1 MSDEF
6 ANWILAILLLSL
18 RIGPVFAFAPP
29 FTLIRIPAIIRVLF
43 GLSLSAWLVTS
54 YPEQTYQLNLAAI
67 GFIRIAAL
75 ELLLGLTIV
84 LAFQIAFAALYTA
97 GRTLDVQAGF
107 GLALLVDPTTR
118 ARTPLV
124 GTLFAYAAAAIF
136 FAMEGPAELIAIWS
150 ASVENIPLGAAQITS
165 SLLPVFSHISL
176 SFVLAFGIAAIPLLA
191 LFLTDIT
198 IAVMSRTLPQ
208 MHVLLLGFQAKA
220 IMLLVFLPIA
230 FAVSST
236 IFLQLM
242 RATLDIIP
250 RLL

>member
-1 MSDEF
+1 M
-6 ANWILAILLLSL
+6 AILLLSL
-18 RIGPVFAFAPP
+18 RIAPVFAFAPP
-29 FTLIRIPAIIRVLF
+29 FTLIRVPAVIRVLF
-43 GLSLSAWLVTS
+43 GLGLTAWLVTS
-54 YPEQTYQLNLAAI
+54 YPEQTYLLNLAEK
-67 GFIRIAAL
+67 GLVQIASM

-150 ASVENIPLGAAQITS
+150 ASVENIPLGVAQGPS
-165 SLLPVFSHISL
+165 SLLPLFSHISITFL
-176 SFVLAFGIAAIPLLA
+176 LAFGIAAIPMLA

-198 IAVMSRTLPQ
+198 IAAMSRTLPQ

-220 IMLLVFLPIA
+220 MMLLLFLPIA
-230 FAVSST
+230 FAVSSAL
-236 IFLQLM
+236 FLQIM
-242 RATLDIIP
+242 RTTLDIIP